1 VRPPVAPS
9 AKSGRWTRTANE
21 LFVVSA
27 RHLLGARPGRRFPV
41 CVERAHMA
49 RDRQDE
55 RSRAV
60 AVGRVRRS
68 DAMSAVEAGQ
78 FAHQG

>member
-1 VRPPVAPS
+1 
-9 AKSGRWTRTANE
+9 
-21 LFVVSA
+21 
-27 RHLLGARPGRRFPV
+27 
-41 CVERAHMA
+41 MA